1 MNTGQSANEHHFT
14 LSERMN
20 ILSAGTK
27 YDSCNQSAVCHAFGP
42 DGRCIQL
49 YKTLLTNSCAGE
61 CTYCP
66 NRCGRESTKASL
78 SPEEIAKIT
87 WSFYRRNAIEG
98 LFLSSGIIGDAE
110 KTAEKQL
117 EVAQLLRN
125 QGFTGYIHMR
135 VMPGTPKYLLEE
147 IADYANKF
155 GVNAETTNSVNY
167 SEICP
172 NFDYN
177 NDVLQRLQWTRDL
190 INKKRKEVGYGGKI
204 IGANDTQFVVGALS
218 EPDRDIVKTV
228 DKFMDKYELRRP
240 YFMSF
245 DPVPATPLENNDPSP
260 AWREIR
266 LYQTSFLLK
275 DYGLK
280 SFDFDAVYDDSG
292 FLLDH
297 DPKLL
302 LAQAHP
308 ERFPVDVN
316 SASMA
321 ELLLVPGIGPTGARR
336 IIQSRPLLSEKE
348 LIRLGVV
355 VSRARPFIEI
365 NGGRQLNLASF
376 MGAGA

>member
-1 MNTGQSANEHHFT
+1 MNAGQSANEHHFT

-27 YDSCNQSAVCHAFGP
+27 YDSCNQGAVCHAFGP

-87 WSFYRRNAIEG
+87 WSFYRRNAVEG

-117 EVAQLLRN
+117 EVATLLRD

-135 VMPGTPKYLLEE
+135 MMPGTPKHLLEE

-218 EPDRDIVKTV
+218 EPDRDIVRTV
-228 DKFMDKYELRRP
+228 DNFMDKYELRRP

-245 DPVPATPLENNDPSP
+245 DPVTATPLENNDPSP

-292 FLLDH
+292 FLSDH

-302 LAQAHP
+302 IAQAHP
-308 ERFPVDVN
+308 ERLPVDIN

-321 ELLLVPGIGPTGARR
+321 ELLLVPGIGPVGARR
-336 IIQSRPLLSEKE
+336 IVQSRPLLSEKE
-348 LIRLGVV
+348 LLRLGVV
-355 VSRARPFIEI
+355 LSRARPYIEI
-365 NGGRQLNLASF
+365 NGGRQLKLASF